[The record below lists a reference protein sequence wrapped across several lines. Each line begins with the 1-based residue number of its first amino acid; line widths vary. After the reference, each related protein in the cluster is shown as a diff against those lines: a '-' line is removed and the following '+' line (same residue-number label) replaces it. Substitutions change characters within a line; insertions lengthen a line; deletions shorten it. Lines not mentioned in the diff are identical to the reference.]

1 MRFLEIREG
10 LHLDVDKIEA
20 IEDFGG
26 GSKIYTTTGVS
37 YDSVFPRNVLVS
49 LIETGE
55 VNRDDQILS
64 ELQLMNKEK
73 QYFSG

>member
-26 GSKIYTTTGVS
+26 GSKIYTTTGIS
-37 YDSVFPRNVLVS
+37 YDSVFPRNVLVQI
-49 LIETGE
+49 IEAGE
-55 VNRDDQILS
+55 VNNEDEVL
-64 ELQLMNKEK
+64 EQLKLINNNH
-73 QYFSG
+73 QYFNG